1 MGQCIFQ
8 IDITVYRYC
17 ITYTYVAQA
26 VLQVNISSNPVTE
39 TGVYLAGSSLILT
52 CQANGMYLPLTY
64 RWNSTCEGDC
74 FALEET
80 TPSVQDSALHSGDGG
95 VHTCSVTDYVGH
107 QGMAT
112 FQMTVSGDK
121 ISLHSIF
128 IPHFNLLLHIQLHG
142 MQVLHSI
149 FKALDQFRTTVL
161 LLLQS
166 LAGLTSYSA
175 YLAQQ

>member
-17 ITYTYVAQA
+17 ITYTHVAQA
-26 VLQVNISSNPVTE
+26 VLQVTISSNPVTE

-121 ISLHSIF
+121 ISLHNIF
-128 IPHFNLLLHIQLHG
+128 ILHCNFYYTSNYMVCRCCTLSSRLWTSSEQQYYSCFSHW
-142 MQVLHSI
+142 QV
-149 FKALDQFRTTVL
+149 
-161 LLLQS
+161 
-166 LAGLTSYSA
+166 
-175 YLAQQ
+175 